1 VAERT
6 GNISAGTSIF
16 AMIVLEKGLS
26 KVYPEIDMVTTPSG
40 RPVAMVH
47 CNNCTTDIDAWVR
60 LFAEICEAVGA
71 DVGKPALYDML
82 YEKALEGEP
91 DCGGL
96 LTYNYHSGE
105 PITGFE
111 QGRPLY
117 VRTPE
122 SRLTLANHM
131 RSLLFSA
138 MSTLVIGM
146 DILTKNE
153 HVRIDSMLGHG
164 GLFKTKGVG
173 QRLMAAAMG
182 VPVSVMETAGE
193 GGAWGIALLADF
205 MARKDPGETIEAFL
219 ANRVFSGRTGVS
231 AKPDEIDVRG
241 FASFMERYVKGLAI
255 EKAAVDGL

>member
-1 VAERT
+1 
-6 GNISAGTSIF
+6 
-16 AMIVLEKGLS
+16 MIVLERGLS
-26 KVYPEIDMVTTPSG
+26 KVHPEIDMVTTPSG

-60 LFAEICEAVGA
+60 LFAELCGAVGA
-71 DVGKPALYDML
+71 NVGKGALYDLL

-96 LTYNYHSGE
+96 LTYNYHAGE

-138 MSTLVIGM
+138 MATLAIGM
-146 DILTKNE
+146 DILTGE
-153 HVRIDSMLGHG
+153 EQVRIDGMLGHG

-182 VPVSVMETAGE
+182 VPVSVMGTAGE

-205 MARKDPGETIEAFL
+205 MARRKAGETLEVFL
-219 ANRVFSGRTGVS
+219 GDRVFSGRTGVS
-231 AKPDEIDVRG
+231 VRPDESDAGG

-255 EKAAVDGL
+255 ERASVEVQLKVEAI